1 MRRAALL
8 LVAAAC
14 ALAGC
19 AAASDGS
26 GGGADMLEPP
36 ATGLVLALDYNHRDV
51 VEVSLSGATYSSQ
64 RKFGPYVVSEQAMPS
79 DNTVGFVFDESDAGR
94 AMICGE
100 THDVTGHV
108 LSSGCDT
115 FSIRSDSINHDN
127 LTFYQPNQ
135 PTR

>member
-14 ALAGC
+14 VVAGC
-19 AAASDGS
+19 AAVSDGNS
-26 GGGADMLEPP
+26 GADMLEPP

-64 RKFGPYVVSEQAMPS
+64 RKFGPYVVSEKAMPN
-79 DNTVGFVFDESDAGR
+79 DDTVGFVFDASDAGR

-108 LSSGCDT
+108 LASGCDT
-115 FSIRSDSINHDN
+115 FSIRSQSINHDN
-127 LTFYQPNQ
+127 LTLYDV
-135 PTR
+135 TR